1 MHQVDGFK
9 ASDNAFIGP
18 MLDHD
23 EECSAALI
31 IASVFFGGHPR
42 VGALYHRLCLAFRN
56 NIYIKEFTGDLF
68 RHTGE
73 KNIVLFHHFADGC
86 DAALVITAPAY
97 PCDGI
102 SALNIIFIHHVEAV
116 VIVILPCL
124 LNENGFAGRKFCIV
138 NVADHDVKI
147 GILSVMKIVDL
158 TAFNKQGIL
167 LRIDIGS
174 VRCSAIMRHALLT
187 CFRYYTL
194 RLTEI
199 RNKPCFD
206 VHNPCGAL
214 ESICKQFCND
224 LARLTCLDEL
234 TINESKQFIICQGSI
249 SGEPLIFLITDK
261 TLLIQHLPE
270 APYIRRDIELV
281 TQRI

>member
-1 MHQVDGFK
+1 
-9 ASDNAFIGP
+9 
-18 MLDHD
+18 
-23 EECSAALI
+23 
-31 IASVFFGGHPR
+31 
-42 VGALYHRLCLAFRN
+42 
-56 NIYIKEFTGDLF
+56 
-68 RHTGE
+68 
-73 KNIVLFHHFADGC
+73 
-86 DAALVITAPAY
+86 
-97 PCDGI
+97 
-102 SALNIIFIHHVEAV
+102 
-116 VIVILPCL
+116 
-124 LNENGFAGRKFCIV
+124 
-138 NVADHDVKI
+138 
-147 GILSVMKIVDL
+147 MKIVNL

-174 VRCSAIMRHALLT
+174 VRCSAIMRHTPLA
-187 CFRYYTL
+187 CFRYYAL
-194 RLTEI
+194 RLTKI

-206 VHNPCGAL
+206 VHNSCGTL

-234 TINESKQFIICQGSI
+234 TIDESKQFIICQGSI